1 MLGNN
6 IRTPNFFKTWQR
18 RINKFHEQIFK
29 KILVLTNLAT
39 ILLDKATINS
49 LEKFSRIDFFFSI
62 PYFLKKQEA
71 FRNIRINH
79 KVISSIVEKG
89 IEKGLIKKK
98 DEFLE
103 LKGKSLNLHI
113 SSDLIDF
120 KRTYTIFYNAYSDLI
135 LKSIIYNIC
144 SIPYNIPNNSFE
156 KIYNSNF
163 FFVGFLELIRATLS
177 REKETKIYL
186 ENLPERLV
194 LEMKKRFNITEDN
207 SNADIVIINNLF
219 WQDRHIDQ
227 KIRNKRFIIAH
238 PSEDSWWGFF
248 NNVGNI
254 GEYVEIKS
262 RGKYVGFN
270 LFLVRI

>member
-1 MLGNN
+1 M
-6 IRTPNFFKTWQR
+6 
-18 RINKFHEQIFK
+18 
-29 KILVLTNLAT
+29 
-39 ILLDKATINS
+39 
-49 LEKFSRIDFFFSI
+49 
-62 PYFLKKQEA
+62 
-71 FRNIRINH
+71 
-79 KVISSIVEKG
+79 
-89 IEKGLIKKK
+89 
-98 DEFLE
+98 
-103 LKGKSLNLHI
+103 
-113 SSDLIDF
+113 
-120 KRTYTIFYNAYSDLI
+120 
-135 LKSIIYNIC
+135 
-144 SIPYNIPNNSFE
+144 
-156 KIYNSNF
+156 
-163 FFVGFLELIRATLS
+163 ELIRATLS